1 MTKTSVLLQG
11 FYGYANFGDD
21 VLMVVTHRIMRCALP
36 DAEMTIMTD
45 ASDARYVA
53 QMLPD
58 VKVEPMNPRA
68 RFSMI
73 IHGGGGVFFD
83 FASYGWWQRCC
94 EHLLLAA
101 GLRNYLLA
109 ESIARWLL
117 RRPRISAP
125 RRLGLGIGVGSFS
138 AGSLVL
144 RKRLHMLAQ
153 FDALWLRDAQSDA
166 QLQRF
171 ASIMHDERILGSDLA
186 FLTEYWLPQM
196 PPARVPS
203 PSPRLGIAL
212 RDWAGISPEMLTQII
227 ANLAQEYDIS
237 GFVLDEV
244 QDPMICGVLAPYPTH
259 IWQPDQMHIADFMAH
274 LGAMDV
280 LLTSRAHAAICG
292 ACVGVPSVIVNIEP
306 KMEQV
311 HAMLPQASQLVAQDD
326 ANAWPAAIRQ
336 MAKVSSADIASD
348 VARNRAAS
356 HAALAAIDRWF
367 V

>member
-21 VLMVVTHRIMRCALP
+21 VLMVVTHRIMRRALP
-36 DAEMTIMTD
+36 DAEITIMTD
-45 ASDARYVA
+45 APDARYVA
-53 QMLPD
+53 HMLPD
-58 VKVEPMNPRA
+58 VRVAPMNPRA

-83 FASYGWWQRCC
+83 FATYGWWQRYR
-94 EHLLLAA
+94 EHLLLGA
-101 GLRNYLLA
+101 GLRTYLVA

-117 RRPRISAP
+117 HRPRISAP

-138 AGSLVL
+138 DGSLVL

-153 FDALWLRDAQSDA
+153 FDALWLRDEQSDA

-171 ASIMHDERILGSDLA
+171 VSIMHDERILGSDLA

-196 PPARVPS
+196 LPARVPS
-203 PSPRLGIAL
+203 PRPRLGIAL
-212 RDWAGISPEMLTQII
+212 RDWPDTSHEMLAQVL
-227 ANLAQEYDIS
+227 ANLAQKYDIS
-237 GFVLDEV
+237 GFILDGAH
-244 QDPMICGVLAPYPTH
+244 DPLMRRALQPYTIH
-259 IWQPDQMHIADFMAH
+259 IWQPDTMHIADFMAQ

-311 HAMLPQASQLVAQDD
+311 HAMLPQASCLVAQDD
-326 ANAWPAAIRQ
+326 ARAWPAAIAQ
-336 MAKVSSADIASD
+336 MAQVSAAEIASD

-356 HAALAAIDRWF
+356 QSALAAIERWF